1 MGNPPQGNSAHG
13 PDCRRGS
20 NAELS
25 AFGSRVATMMLM
37 LRHKATRASL
47 SLGLRVARI
56 RASAGRARS
65 CRVEWGRLEPAQYT
79 SDDGRLVAE

>member
-1 MGNPPQGNSAHG
+1 MHVIS
-13 PDCRRGS
+13 S
-20 NAELS
+20 AELS

-56 RASAGRARS
+56 RACRRARS
-65 CRVEWGRLEPAQYT
+65 ACRVEWGRLEPAQYT
-79 SDDGRLVAE
+79 SDDGRLVAA